1 MRSGPI
7 RFRPEAVPFGR
18 TRRHS
23 TKTMPA
29 RIVLSRGQE
38 LLREIVLDKP
48 FTIVGRD
55 PSSDIVIDDITVSK
69 RHMRLELVG
78 QTLYVEDLS
87 STNGL
92 RVNGHAATRQVV
104 HHLDVIEIGNHKIY
118 VFDDAMLPGG
128 TLRPEST
135 VQTDYERTRLAEHAP
150 APQPGN
156 IVIHAPEKDSATLP
170 LADTQPTTASRAS
183 WRVLGLKRLDDAAGV
198 VRLDQANTMVGAAGH
213 SALLVRRRDALYLS
227 RLSHETLRINGREVG
242 AGSYAVG
249 VDDVVEVGSVKY
261 LVVALG
267 P

>member
-1 MRSGPI
+1 
-7 RFRPEAVPFGR
+7 
-18 TRRHS
+18 
-23 TKTMPA
+23 MPA

-38 LLREIVLDKP
+38 LLREAVLDKP
-48 FTIVGRD
+48 VTVVGRD
-55 PSSDIVIDDITVSK
+55 PAGDIVIDDITVSK
-69 RHMRLELVG
+69 RHMKLELVG
-78 QTLYVEDLS
+78 QTLYAEDLS

-92 RVNGHAATRQVV
+92 RVNGHPATRQVV

-150 APQPGN
+150 PPQPEN
-156 IVIHAPEKDSATLP
+156 VVIHPPEKDSATLP

-183 WRVLGLKRLDDAAGV
+183 WRLFGLKRLDAAGV
-198 VRLDQANTMVGAAGH
+198 VRLDQANTMVGAAGR

-227 RLSHETLRINGREVG
+227 RLSHETLRVNGREVG
-242 AGSYAVG
+242 AGSCAVG
-249 VDDVVEVGSVKY
+249 VDDVVEVGSIRY
-261 LVVALG
+261 LVVALE